1 MSVKPSTV
9 STSES
14 TVSTSESTVESWG
27 KLHLG
32 WTSLHLDES
41 LNLLTISETLREV
54 FISTLRSHR

>member
-9 STSES
+9 STS
-14 TVSTSESTVESWG
+14 VSTVESWE
-27 KLHLG
+27 KHHLG
-32 WTSLHLDES
+32 WTSSHLDES